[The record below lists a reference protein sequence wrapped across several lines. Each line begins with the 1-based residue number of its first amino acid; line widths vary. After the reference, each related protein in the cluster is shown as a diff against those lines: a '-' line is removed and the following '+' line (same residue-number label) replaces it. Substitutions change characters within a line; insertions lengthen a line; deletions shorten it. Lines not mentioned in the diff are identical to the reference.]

1 MTLNV
6 TYQGAVMRGTGALYS
21 LRKDGN
27 FAGASLEL
35 DGSSVARTVALTGY
49 TQTSRKGNV
58 HYQTTDGYWIYLPDG
73 WEQVGTIAIMRYS
86 QSQAQA
92 LVNKIIANNKVII
105 CNNLL
110 CARFANKL
118 TDTQKKQVRALQ
130 TRLMSRNDA
139 LMSGGLTTD
148 IKTSYP
154 QDYNDLAPYLDKL
167 MTGEGVGVATWIIV
181 VSCIVAAALAT
192 AAYYTYKSLAD
203 ESEVDLK
210 FSKKLN
216 EALMSKLT
224 EKEYKQLLSETQ
236 GKLTKSK
243 LRTLFRTSAK
253 WIIAGALAA
262 AAGIYVLINYTRK

>member
-1 MTLNV
+1 
-6 TYQGAVMRGTGALYS
+6 MRGTGALYS

-58 HYQTTDGYWIYLPDG
+58 HYQTTDGYWIYLQDG

-118 TDTQKKQVRALQ
+118 TGTQKKQVRALQ

-203 ESEVDLK
+203 ESEADVK
-210 FSKKLN
+210 FSKQLTQV
-216 EALMSKLT
+216 LTSKLT
-224 EKEYKQLLSETQ
+224 DEEYQQLLNETQ

-243 LRTLFRTSAK
+243 IKTLVRSYSK
-253 WIIAGALAA
+253 WIAGGALAV
-262 AAGIYVLINYTRK
+262 GLYILIKTIRNK